1 MRYMLHAMRLNLR
14 SAAQYRASF
23 LMATASQLVMTLGD
37 LIAVLVLMER
47 FTGVGQWLPGEILFF
62 FGMMQVCFALVDFL
76 ARGITSFPPLVA
88 SGRFDAMLL
97 RPRRL
102 LAQVAFSEMDPRRL
116 GILLV
121 GGAAMLMGSAQLRL
135 AWTAADI
142 LLLTVAVAG
151 SFLLIT
157 GLFLIEATVSFFS
170 VRSIEMVNVV
180 TYGGR
185 TACQYPVDIY
195 PAPLKTLFM
204 YVAPFGLCMHL
215 PVSFLLG
222 KPLLD
227 CPRWAAYLA
236 PLTGAAFFLIMTLV
250 WRVGVRHYR
259 STGS

>member
-62 FGMMQVCFALVDFL
+62 FGTMQVCFALVDFL

-121 GGAAMLMGSAQLRL
+121 GGAAMLMGSAQLHIH
-135 AWTAADI
+135 WTAAKI
-142 LLLTVAVAG
+142 ALMLLSAAG
-151 SFLLIT
+151 SFMLIV

-195 PAPLKTLFM
+195 PPFLRTLFM

-215 PVSFLLG
+215 PVSYVLG
-222 KPLLD
+222 KPILAL
-227 CPRWAAYLA
+227 PPWAIFLA
-236 PLTGAAFFLIMTLV
+236 PLTGVIFFLIMTLV
-250 WRVGVRHYR
+250 WRIGVRHYR